1 MSNDKVLFNPRF
13 SQKYEPIPKPT
24 FSKHI
29 DVSQLLAF
37 LPSLLSFQSAISE
50 LEYKI
55 NFESRNRPI
64 INYELILKS
73 ILFLSWN
80 FQNCFHDHELD

>member
-24 FSKHI
+24 FSKLI

-37 LPSLLSFQSAISE
+37 LPSLLSFQSAISG
-50 LEYKI
+50 LEYK
-55 NFESRNRPI
+55 NQF
-64 INYELILKS
+64 
-73 ILFLSWN
+73 
-80 FQNCFHDHELD
+80 